1 MLIRSL
7 ISASLLYSN
16 TYYPLKK
23 ITNIDI
29 KTNLIEYDR
38 CYSLNKIINIDIK
51 SNLITY
57 DRCLFINNS
66 CSYPIKDIYPD
77 LSKFNN
83 LFIDDINIG
92 LDVAINKLIQ
102 LNNTTN
108 YKVSKIHSNTVDIN
122 LNSDSLKDIK
132 LILTPLNSNLCRVF
146 IFNNLPNYKKTLLYY
161 NLRFII
167 NKIIY

>member
-7 ISASLLYSN
+7 ISISLLYSN

-23 ITNIDI
+23 ITNISI
-29 KTNLIEYDR
+29 KSNLNTY
-38 CYSLNKIINIDIK
+38 YPLKKFINIDIK

-57 DRCLFINNS
+57 DRCLFFNNS
-66 CSYPIKDIYPD
+66 CNYPIKDVYPN

-83 LFIDDINIG
+83 LFIDDINVG
-92 LDVAINKLIQ
+92 LDTAMNKLIQ

-108 YKVSKIHSNTVDIN
+108 YNVSKINTNNVIIN
-122 LNSDSLKDIK
+122 LNSDSLKDIQ
-132 LILTPLNSNLCRVF
+132 LILTPLNTNLSRVF

>member
-16 TYYPLKK
+16 TYYPLNK

-29 KTNLIEYDR
+29 KSNLITYHP
-38 CYSLNKIINIDIK
+38 LKKITNIDIK

-57 DRCLFINNS
+57 DRCLFFNNS
-66 CSYPIKDIYPD
+66 CSYPIKDVYPD

-92 LDVAINKLIQ
+92 LDTAMNKLIQ

-108 YKVSKIHSNTVDIN
+108 YKVSKIHSNTVIIN
-122 LNSDSLKDIK
+122 LNSDSLKDIQ
-132 LILTPLNSNLCRVF
+132 LILTPLNTNLSRVF

-161 NLRFII
+161 NLRFIL

>member
-16 TYYPLKK
+16 TYYPLRK
-23 ITNIDI
+23 IT
-29 KTNLIEYDR
+29 
-38 CYSLNKIINIDIK
+38 NIDIK

-57 DRCLFINNS
+57 DRCLFFNNS
-66 CSYPIKDIYPD
+66 CSYPIKDVYPD

-92 LDVAINKLIQ
+92 LDTAMSKLIQ

-108 YKVSKIHSNTVDIN
+108 YKVSKIHLNTVNIN
-122 LNSDSLKDIK
+122 LNSDSLKDIQ
-132 LILTPLNSNLCRVF
+132 LILTPLNSSLCRVF